1 MISNVS
7 VYLCIVNKII
17 HARTNYRA
25 NIQISSFTVAE
36 IEIAVPLA
44 NIRLKGDLHA
54 PKGGAASA
62 MTADNA
68 GHRFVSSTQYIG
80 HRITC
85 SVHTRYYLVT
95 RSNLY
100 LARPFFLSF
109 PVSFLPSVRR
119 DPPSS
124 VLSPLPPPDSSA
136 CVVRAGALIMRGFRR
151 SRFHSFLRLRHR
163 EMIIGT

>member
-44 NIRLKGDLHA
+44 NIRLKGDLYA

-62 MTADNA
+62 MTADKLA
-68 GHRFVSSTQYIG
+68 IDSFRAPSISVIG
-80 HRITC
+80 LPAAYTRDITG
-85 SVHTRYYLVT
+85 S
-95 RSNLY
+95 
-100 LARPFFLSF
+100 LARICTLRVLFFSLFPFPSSHQSGATPLPRFSL
-109 PVSFLPSVRR
+109 PFLPPT
-119 DPPSS
+119 PPHA
-124 VLSPLPPPDSSA
+124 LFA
-136 CVVRAGALIMRGFRR
+136 RAR
-151 SRFHSFLRLRHR
+151 
-163 EMIIGT
+163 